1 MSALGGLN
9 KTPNGVVL
17 GLVQLQLPTVQT
29 PDDLAAQTQA
39 HNCGDAKWLSD

>member
-17 GLVQLQLPTVQT
+17 GLVQLQLLGGNRWQST
-29 PDDLAAQTQA
+29 AAE
-39 HNCGDAKWLSD
+39 